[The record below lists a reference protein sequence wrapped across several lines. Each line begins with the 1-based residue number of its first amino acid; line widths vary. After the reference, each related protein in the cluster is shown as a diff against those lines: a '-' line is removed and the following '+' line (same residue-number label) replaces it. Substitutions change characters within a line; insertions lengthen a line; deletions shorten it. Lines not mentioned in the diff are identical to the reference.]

1 MRIMAAINKYECLSN
16 STCYCAEPITE
27 EIMDIYS
34 SLKGLKDDEIYQDPS
49 NHLKTVFQRLD
60 YLIAQDIDDESAEA
74 ILSNSEFN
82 SALDVIIRFR
92 SMYTAKLEIEHA
104 MSILKS
110 SDSWESLKN
119 FAYLPNYLQLAQTEY
134 QGAGLRP
141 GDCILFLGSGPLPIS
156 LIVLCHQYGLKG
168 IGIEQEPDRAE
179 LSRRVLAKLGL
190 SDQIRIIAGNHSTL
204 PLKERTDLVMVAAQ
218 AEPKKEIF
226 DHLANV
232 LPAETKISYRLYEK
246 GLRRLLDTFFR
257 YELPEPFEEYLR
269 VRPKPPANN
278 TVVFLTTNN
287 IGYISTTEGQLSE
300 RYPTFNDLEEMLDI
314 TQSPEIC

>member
-1 MRIMAAINKYECLSN
+1 MAAINKYECLSN

-27 EIMDIYS
+27 EIMEIYS
-34 SLKGLKDDEIYQDPS
+34 SLKGLKDDERYQDPS

-82 SALDVIIRFR
+82 SALDAIIRFR

-104 MSILKS
+104 KSILKS

-134 QGAGLRP
+134 LGAGLSP
-141 GDCILFLGSGPLPIS
+141 GDCVLFLGSGPLPIS
-156 LIVLCHQYGLKG
+156 LIVLCHQYGLRC
-168 IGIEQEPDRAE
+168 IGIEQEPERAE
-179 LSRRVLAKLGL
+179 LSRRVLAKLEL
-190 SDQIRIIAGNHSTL
+190 SDQVRIVEGDHLTL
-204 PLKERTDLVMVAAQ
+204 PLEEKSELIMVAAQ
-218 AEPKKEIF
+218 AEPKKAIF
-226 DHLANV
+226 DHLAKV
-232 LPAETKISYRLYEK
+232 LPAGTKVSYRIYDK
-246 GLRRLLDTFFR
+246 GLRRLLDTFSR

-269 VRPKPPANN
+269 VRPKPPVNN

-287 IGYISTTEGQLSE
+287 LEGYISTTDGQLSE
-300 RYPTFNDLEEMLDI
+300 RCLTFNDEEMHDI
-314 TQSPEIC
+314 T